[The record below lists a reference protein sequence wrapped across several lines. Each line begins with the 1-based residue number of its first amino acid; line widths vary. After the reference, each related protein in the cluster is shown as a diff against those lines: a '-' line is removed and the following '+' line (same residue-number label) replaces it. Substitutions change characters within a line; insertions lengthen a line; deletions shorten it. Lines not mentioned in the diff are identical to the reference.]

1 MLLLAALLQTAF
13 AAQRGKAALDMQQG
27 RGALATSGVR
37 PFAASAEARADMARY
52 SLKAYGNRDAMNV
65 VKGLLF
71 TPKPVGMN
79 ALPMIVYI
87 PGNGEIGDVAR
98 QFRQRAIFD
107 RVTSAEFQEKYPCFL
122 LALTPPASATTILG
136 GMPGHPTAL
145 QKAIREFVLDVCRL
159 QKRPR
164 VDLSRL
170 YLTGFSYGGIGA
182 YALGQHFP
190 ADFAAVVPIAA
201 LPPLP
206 EYFLKEHPGNWWH
219 FHNEGDYSRHGIDIQ
234 QIDEFAGLVNGA
246 GGDFRLATYPS
257 EGHDAWTKAWR
268 EDAVWDWMFSKS
280 LKGPVKQLTKKGK
293 AAEPVSMP
301 LSSAVCTASV
311 PGTDDGHGPER
322 VADGLDATW
331 YESATPFG
339 RDDWWQADL
348 GEPVRGRFTVVSGDG
363 SGGRTLRNAFVE
375 SSSGGKRWV
384 RAGSF
389 SGKDGVCSF
398 VSRGRVRFLRVKS
411 GAAKPQKVC
420 LRRLKVVKD
429 GK

>member
-1 MLLLAALLQTAF
+1 
-13 AAQRGKAALDMQQG
+13 
-27 RGALATSGVR
+27 
-37 PFAASAEARADMARY
+37 
-52 SLKAYGNRDAMNV
+52 
-65 VKGLLF
+65 
-71 TPKPVGMN
+71 
-79 ALPMIVYI
+79 
-87 PGNGEIGDVAR
+87 
-98 QFRQRAIFD
+98 
-107 RVTSAEFQEKYPCFL
+107 
-122 LALTPPASATTILG
+122 
-136 GMPGHPTAL
+136 MPGHPTAL
-145 QKAIREFVLDVCRL
+145 QKAIREFVLAVCRL
-159 QKRPR
+159 QKKPR

-206 EYFLKEHPGNWWH
+206 EYFSKEHPGNWWH

-246 GGDFRLATYPS
+246 GGDFRVGTFPA
-257 EGHDAWTKAWR
+257 EGHDAWTKGWH

-280 LKGPVKQLTKKGK
+280 LKGPVKQLTKKGRN
-293 AAEPVSMP
+293 AEPVPLS

-375 SSSGGKRWV
+375 SSSDGKRWV